1 MTMARE
7 YDIESAFAAIEDE
20 LIDSMMRNMK
30 RHRVEEVAEDKQWEM
45 WQALQLKALEEY
57 KKKNKKKFA
66 SLYSDI
72 NGQIEDVIR
81 EAQETYM
88 RLTFQRLAEC
98 GQRHVQRRCLSS

>member
-45 WQALQLKALEEY
+45 WQSLQLKHGLP
-57 KKKNKKKFA
+57 FI
-66 SLYSDI
+66 LLRH
-72 NGQIEDVIR
+72 IR
-81 EAQETYM
+81 
-88 RLTFQRLAEC
+88 R
-98 GQRHVQRRCLSS
+98 